1 MHLVVGL
8 GNPGQEYAGSRHNVG
23 FAVVEELAR
32 RWGLSLGPAR
42 HGMRIVLGVV
52 AGKHVALIEPQM
64 YMNMSGPALAGAG
77 QEVDVTQLVVVHD
90 DLDLELGGIRVKRG
104 GGTAGHRGLRSIV
117 EYCGEDFVRVRI
129 GVGRPPGK
137 DAISYVLSKFNDEER
152 DTIAAAITR
161 AADAVECI
169 LAEGEER
176 AMNRFNVRTPT
187 GPLAPAQSVGRN

>member
-23 FAVVEELAR
+23 FAVVEELAW

-42 HGMRIVLGVV
+42 HEMRIVLGVV

-64 YMNMSGPALAGAG
+64 YMNMSGPALVGAG
-77 QEVDVTQLVVVHD
+77 QEVDVTQLVAVHD

-117 EYCGEDFVRVRI
+117 ECYGEDFVRVRI

-137 DAISYVLSKFNDEER
+137 DAITYVLSKFNDEER
-152 DTIAAAITR
+152 ETIAAAITR

-169 LAEGEER
+169 VAEGEER
-176 AMNRFNVRTPT
+176 AMNTFNVRTPE
-187 GPLAPAQSVGRN
+187 GPLAPAESVGRK

>member
-32 RWGLSLGPAR
+32 RWGLPLGPAR

-64 YMNMSGPALAGAG
+64 YMNMSGPALVGAG
-77 QEVDVTQLVVVHD
+77 QEVDVTQLVAVHD

-117 EYCGEDFVRVRI
+117 ECYGEDFVRVRI
-129 GVGRPPGK
+129 GVGRPPRK
-137 DAISYVLSKFNDEER
+137 DAITYVLSKFNDEER
-152 DTIAAAITR
+152 ETIAAAITR

-169 LAEGEER
+169 VAEGEER
-176 AMNRFNVRTPT
+176 AMNTFNVRTPE
-187 GPLAPAQSVGRN
+187 GPLAPAESVGRK